1 MFLLYII
8 ADCHVYICDFHREQ
22 AWERWAAKKDN
33 GVLMEKETLLCH
45 LRRAARAETI
55 PKYNEAVDA
64 LKSLTLWK
72 ENPKLR
78 NWLNNIWLKICKVM
92 CLVKIFNIKRNGFL
106 VHFKNLQEF
115 QTIFPYQPC

>member
-8 ADCHVYICDFHREQ
+8 ADCHVYICDFRREQ
-22 AWERWAAKKDN
+22 AWERWAGKKDN

-45 LRRAARAETI
+45 LRRAAGAETI
-55 PKYNEAVDA
+55 PKYNEAVNA

-78 NWLNNIWLKICKVM
+78 NWLNNIWLRICKVM
-92 CLVKIFNIKRNGFL
+92 CLVEWLFGTFSNSSKISNNIAISALLIIN
-106 VHFKNLQEF
+106 
-115 QTIFPYQPC
+115 